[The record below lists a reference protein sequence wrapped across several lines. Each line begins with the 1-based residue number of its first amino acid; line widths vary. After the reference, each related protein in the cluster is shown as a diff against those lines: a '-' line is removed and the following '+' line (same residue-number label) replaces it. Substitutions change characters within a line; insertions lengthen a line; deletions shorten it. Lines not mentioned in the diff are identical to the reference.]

1 MANGSDQIRYKNN
14 NNDDGCAIKGRTE
27 SMSSRASA
35 AIDRTTRQLEDLQE
49 KASEIAATE
58 LLRAYVAL
66 LGQSVSQ
73 TADLNVSD
81 ELEAESK
88 SALLRAIASL
98 KPIVYERLD
107 ELNFEDLCSALDL
120 DPETSAA
127 NVMLLFRERLG
138 LVA

>member
-1 MANGSDQIRYKNN
+1 MANGPDQIRYKNN

-81 ELEAESK
+81 ELEAKSK
-88 SALLRAIASL
+88 SALLQASARYRSKLVRRRARPMYRS
-98 KPIVYERLD
+98 
-107 ELNFEDLCSALDL
+107 CSGNAY
-120 DPETSAA
+120 SY
-127 NVMLLFRERLG
+127 
-138 LVA
+138 